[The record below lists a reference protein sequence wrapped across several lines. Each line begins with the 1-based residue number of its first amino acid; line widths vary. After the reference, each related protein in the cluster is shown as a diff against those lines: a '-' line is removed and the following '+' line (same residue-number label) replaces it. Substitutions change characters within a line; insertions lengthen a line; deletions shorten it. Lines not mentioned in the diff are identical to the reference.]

1 MTFAKAMTAGYAPMG
16 GFITTPAIADAL
28 TAYRHVHT
36 FSGHAGAAAAANA
49 VITIKERDNLIEASR
64 VNGAY
69 FLDALQEVLEPLPI
83 VGQVRGVGMWLA
95 IDFTKD
101 QHSREPF
108 TDDTVPAVVKRMH
121 DYGVI
126 ASPIGTS
133 FEMAPPLI
141 TSRSD
146 LDEVA
151 RVAERSIREIA
162 RERGYL

>member
-1 MTFAKAMTAGYAPMG
+1 
-16 GFITTPAIADAL
+16 
-28 TAYRHVHT
+28 
-36 FSGHAGAAAAANA
+36 
-49 VITIKERDNLIEASR
+49 
-64 VNGAY
+64 
-69 FLDALQEVLEPLPI
+69 
-83 VGQVRGVGMWLA
+83 
-95 IDFTKD
+95 
-101 QHSREPF
+101 
-108 TDDTVPAVVKRMH
+108 MH

-133 FEMAPPLI
+133 FEMAPPLN